1 MERKRPALIRFGER
15 ARNNYVGD
23 VKAGNINGCD
33 GVVFEGEARDN
44 TVSSITVGVSSLSIA
59 IEHTKYELERRSI
72 DEKIK
77 NEIISKINELGKA
90 ETKETR
96 FEKYKSL
103 IDLADKHIK
112 ILGPLYAGIK
122 SLWDLF

>member
-1 MERKRPALIRFGER
+1 MDKKRPAVVRFGEG

-23 VKAGNINGCD
+23 VKVGRMGGD
-33 GVVFEGEARDN
+33 GIVFEGESTSN
-44 TVSSITVGVSSLSIA
+44 KVSSFTVGISELSLA
-59 IEHTKYELERRSI
+59 IDSAKAELERIGI
-72 DEKIK
+72 DETIK
-77 NEIISKINELGKA
+77 KEIIEKINDLDKA
-90 ETKETR
+90 EDKETR

-112 ILGPLYAGIK
+112 ILGPLYVGLK